1 MVCIASRA
9 ASLAPHFPLVASP
22 MSVRG
27 FQCRIVILA
36 QGSANWGRRSRRDF
50 ALAERMATGE
60 FAHREAQLDAAS
72 CTGSITQDPA
82 IVAMH
87 GGRRESTKGTAS
99 CGMRC
104 NDSNDQ
110 TGFGESL
117 SDQSASLREVEARG
131 SFPSPPR
138 ISRQRGVYKLLL
150 EGTLSRRGNLL
161 LETSRRYA
169 PNRAMRHIDR

>member
-1 MVCIASRA
+1 
-9 ASLAPHFPLVASP
+9 
-22 MSVRG
+22 
-27 FQCRIVILA
+27 
-36 QGSANWGRRSRRDF
+36 
-50 ALAERMATGE
+50 
-60 FAHREAQLDAAS
+60 
-72 CTGSITQDPA
+72 
-82 IVAMH
+82 MH
-87 GGRRESTKGTAS
+87 GGRRERTKGTAS

-150 EGTLSRRGNLL
+150 EGTISRRGNLVV
-161 LETSRRYA
+161 ETSRRYA
-169 PNRAMRHIDR
+169 PNRAMSHFMLLVTAIDCFLTG